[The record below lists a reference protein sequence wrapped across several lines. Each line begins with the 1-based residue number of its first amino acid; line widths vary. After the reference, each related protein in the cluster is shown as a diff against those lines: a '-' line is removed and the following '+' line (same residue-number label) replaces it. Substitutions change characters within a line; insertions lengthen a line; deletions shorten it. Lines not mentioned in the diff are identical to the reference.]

1 MINEIA
7 RAINEQK
14 IQTERLSTVVSNMR
28 DLGSH
33 VLDATREQRQNT
45 SQVAELMRGVLS
57 LVEQNHQTVDQLLET
72 ADELASQAN
81 ILNEHMVRFRIPEA

>member
-28 DLGSH
+28 DLGLRS
-33 VLDATREQRQNT
+33 
-45 SQVAELMRGVLS
+45 GCY
-57 LVEQNHQTVDQLLET
+57 
-72 ADELASQAN
+72 
-81 ILNEHMVRFRIPEA
+81 P